1 MLYFLCYRGAVNLC
15 YKEALLLEVGT
26 LFFYVTQMV
35 GVSGIVI
42 KHELGNKYSYFL
54 NEPS

>member
-1 MLYFLCYRGAVNLC
+1 MLYFLCYRGAVNLF

-42 KHELGNKYSYFL
+42 KHELGDRKSVV
-54 NEPS
+54 